1 MRIIAS
7 LLTVVMLT
15 GCATWLWEEEREPPR
30 TIPRVELLK
39 TLPELDGPP
48 IPVAVYGFGDK
59 TGQMKPND
67 RLALFSKAV
76 TQGAEVFLIKALQ
89 DAGRWFTVVERVGL
103 DNLIKERQL
112 IRNQREV
119 YEGKEAKPLRPML
132 VAGLMIEGG
141 IVGYDTNLRSG
152 GVGARIMGI
161 GNSVQYRV
169 DEVVVALR
177 LVSVHTGEVLL
188 TTAVS
193 KTIYSTAQSVG
204 VMRFIDAGTRAVEL
218 ESGVALNEPTTYA
231 VRVAIEQ
238 AVYETV
244 QEGQRRGL
252 WRYKQPRSTAGENS
266 AAERK

>member
-1 MRIIAS
+1 MRYIA
-7 LLTVVMLT
+7 VIAAVIMLT
-15 GCATWLWEEEREPPR
+15 GCATWMWEEEREPPR
-30 TIPRVELLK
+30 TIPRVELLR

-59 TGQMKPND
+59 TGQMKAND

-89 DAGRWFTVVERVGL
+89 DAPRWFTVVERVGL

-119 YEGKEAKPLRPML
+119 YEGRDAKPLRPML

-152 GVGARIMGI
+152 GTGARIMGI

-193 KTIYSTAQSVG
+193 KTIYSTAQSAG
-204 VMRFIDAGTRAVEL
+204 VLRFIDAGTRAVEL

-231 VRVAIEQ
+231 VRVAIET
-238 AVYETV
+238 AVFETI
-244 QEGQRRGL
+244 QEGERRGL
-252 WRYKQPRSTAGENS
+252 WRYKKPRSTAGENS